1 MSNAFSHAPSD
12 TQRSSTFPAD
22 ASPLQILGYSGT
34 FDAFYYLEA
43 NPDLSGLGTAVLS
56 HYHQHGWREGRKPNP
71 FFDPHWY
78 LSQNRDVIGD
88 PLLHYVQRG
97 EREGRRP
104 IAWFDPAWYAR
115 TYQVPDGMLALAH
128 YLLNRHS
135 RSLRPIP
142 EFDPEFYLRSY
153 PDVAKAG
160 LDALEH
166 YMVQGF
172 REARRPFD
180 GFDPLYYRRKYLRHS
195 PDSNPLLHY
204 LENRTRPDVHPSS
217 PDTEISVFAEI
228 RRRSRPGPLFEKA
241 RPLPES
247 AIRRARVLAYYLPQF
262 HTIPENDAWWGDG
275 FTEWTNL
282 PRGIP
287 RFSDHYQPR
296 IPRDLGHYTL
306 NSPEI
311 LERQAA
317 MARAAGVEGFIFYF
331 YWFNR
336 KRLLDQPLEMLI
348 ANPQINLPFCLM
360 WANENWS
367 RRWDGSDEDLL
378 IAQDYRTED
387 DEALVDCFARYL
399 RDPRYIHFDGRPIL
413 MVYRPGTI
421 PDAPSAF
428 VRWRALFRSRHGLDP
443 LFVMG
448 QAFGDENP
456 DLFGLDGAIEFPPH
470 KVVSNCSL
478 INDDIRLFDNE
489 FSGQVYDYGEVV
501 ESALAQAPPPF
512 PLIRTAAPSWDNDA
526 RRPGKGLVLHGST
539 PELYERWLGGL
550 IDQAQAHPF
559 FGDPVVCINAWNEWA
574 EGAYLEPDQHFGSAY
589 LNATARA
596 CTGIGRRHSRS
607 RLLLI
612 GHDAFPAGAQRL
624 LLETGRTLK
633 KCFGADIQFVLL
645 GDGALLHD
653 YRSVAPTEILAAG
666 ARTTAARLSHLRE
679 QGFRSAIINSAAS
692 SDIAPDLNEAS
703 IGFVLLIH
711 ELPTLLRSRNLVLP
725 MHRACAL
732 ARNVIVPA
740 AHVARKLDLKNSENL
755 TILPQGLYTRP
766 QFSARTR
773 REIRRYLAL
782 TSSDRLILGA
792 GYADLR
798 KGFDL
803 FLQLWRRL
811 RGEVHFVWLGDI
823 EGALRDSLH
832 VELEHALASG
842 TFHMPG
848 RVGNVTDWLAGAD
861 AFVLPS
867 REDPYPSVV
876 LEALASGLPC
886 VAFDDAGGIPDLLKQ
901 RRYTME
907 GHCRV
912 VPFADIPAMAKAAG
926 ELAGWSL
933 RRTIRERQR
942 IARAAEDSFSFRA
955 YVHEILKLA
964 LPAVPKISV
973 VVPSHNYARYMSSR
987 LSSIFAQ
994 TVPVFEIIV
1003 LDDASDDGS
1012 LDVAHRTAQDWDRD
1026 IVCIANDAA
1035 SGSVFRQW
1043 HKALQ
1048 VSRGDLVWIA
1058 EADDF
1063 CEPDFLEN
1071 LLEGIRGNPAVV
1083 MAFTD
1088 SRAVDGSGAP
1098 ISSSYRPYY
1107 SESAGTL
1114 LDTDSHFTGE
1124 SFLRG
1129 CLSERNL
1136 VLNVSSA
1143 LFRREQLLAAVDSCE
1158 TELQNLRVAGDWRV
1172 YAELLMQRGAEVVY
1186 IAKPL
1191 NVHRRHAESA
1201 THTLNRRSHIEEVA
1215 YMHRLLASR
1224 LALPQSHI
1232 SRQQR
1237 YCRTL
1242 QQQFG
1247 LLPPPGEERLSAVYE
1262 N

>member
-1 MSNAFSHAPSD
+1 MSNAFSRAPSE
-12 TQRSSTFPAD
+12 TSRTWPFPVD
-22 ASPLQILGYSGT
+22 ASPLQILGHSGT
-34 FDAFYYLEA
+34 FDAFYYVKT
-43 NPDLSGLGTAVLS
+43 NPDLKTLGTAVLQ

-88 PLLHYVQRG
+88 PLLHYVLRG

-104 IAWFDPAWYAR
+104 IAWFDPVWYAR
-115 TYQVPDGMLALAH
+115 TYPIPEGMLALAH
-128 YLLNRHS
+128 YLLNRHNTP
-135 RSLRPIP
+135 LRPIP
-142 EFDPEFYLRSY
+142 EFDPDFYLRSY
-153 PDVAKAG
+153 PDVANAG

-166 YMVQGF
+166 YMIQGF
-172 REARRPFD
+172 REARKPFD

-204 LENRTRPDVHPSS
+204 LENRNRPDVHPSS
-217 PDTEISVFAEI
+217 PETEISVFGEI
-228 RRRSRPGPLFEKA
+228 KRRSKPGPLFEKT
-241 RPLPES
+241 RPLPKS

-262 HTIPENDAWWGDG
+262 HTIPENDAWWGEG

-317 MARAAGVEGFIFYF
+317 MAHAAGIEGFIFYF

-336 KRLLDQPLEMLI
+336 KRLLDQPLEILL
-348 ANPQINLPFCLM
+348 ANPQIELPFCLM

-367 RRWDGSDEDLL
+367 RRWDGSENDLL
-378 IAQDYRTED
+378 IAQDYRPED

-399 RDPRYIHFDGRPIL
+399 RDSRYIHFDGRPVL

-421 PDAPSAF
+421 PDAPAAF
-428 VRWRALFRSRHGLDP
+428 ARWRSMFRSRHGMNP

-470 KVVSNCSL
+470 KVVSGCNL
-478 INDDIRLFDNE
+478 LNDEIRLYDNE
-489 FSGQVYDYGEVV
+489 FSGQIYDYGEVV
-501 ESALAQAPPPF
+501 DVSLAQPKTPF

-526 RRPGKGLVLHGST
+526 RRQGKGLVLHGST
-539 PELYERWLGGL
+539 PELYERWLSGL
-550 IDQAQAHPF
+550 IEQAQTRTF

-596 CTGIGRRHSRS
+596 CTGFSRNHSRS

-633 KCFGADIQFVLL
+633 RSFGADIQFILL
-645 GDGALLHD
+645 ADGALLD
-653 YRSVAPTEILAAG
+653 EYRSVAPTEILSPDTAT
-666 ARTTAARLSHLRE
+666 TTARLTHLQK
-679 QGFRSAIINSAAS
+679 QGFQSAIINSAAS
-692 SDIAPDLNEAS
+692 SSIVADLAAAD
-703 IGFVLLIH
+703 IGFVFLIH
-711 ELPTLLRSRNLVLP
+711 ELPALLRSRNLTAS
-725 MHRACAL
+725 MENACAR
-732 ARNVIVPA
+732 ARHAIVPA
-740 AHVARKLDLKNSENL
+740 ESVARKLGLDGPRNLK
-755 TILPQGLYTRP
+755 ILPQGLYNSAP
-766 QFSARTR
+766 FSVQARQK
-773 REIRRYLAL
+773 IRKQMGFSL
-782 TSSDRLILGA
+782 SDRVIMGA

-803 FLQLWRRL
+803 FLQLWRKMDGRT
-811 RGEVHFVWLGDI
+811 HYIWLGNIDI
-823 EGALRDSLH
+823 ALKNSLH
-832 VELEHALASG
+832 VELETALSSG

-848 RVGNVTDWLAGAD
+848 QVEDVPAWLAAAD
-861 AFVLPS
+861 VFVLPS

-886 VAFDDAGGIPDLLKQ
+886 IAFDDAGGIPDLL
-901 RRYTME
+901 RDGATAPDT
-907 GHCRV
+907 HSRV
-912 VPFADIPAMAKAAG
+912 VPFADVPAMTSAAE
-926 ELAGWSL
+926 ELAEWSL
-933 RRTIRERQR
+933 MRPARERQKT
-942 IARAAEDSFSFRA
+942 ARAAQRRFSFKPYA
-955 YVHEILKLA
+955 NELLSLA

-994 TVPVFEIIV
+994 TVPVLEVIV
-1003 LDDASDDGS
+1003 LDDASDDNS
-1012 LDVAHRTAQDWDRD
+1012 LEIARQTARDWDRD
-1026 IVCIANDAA
+1026 ITCIENTVA

-1043 HKALQ
+1043 HKALK
-1048 VSRGDLVWIA
+1048 VARGDWIWIA

-1063 CEPDFLEN
+1063 CEPDFLQN
-1071 LLEGIRGNPAVV
+1071 IMDGIKDNPSVV

-1088 SRAVDGSGAP
+1088 SRAVDENGSP
-1098 ISSSYRPYY
+1098 IFASYRAYY
-1107 SESAGTL
+1107 AESAGL
-1114 LDTDSHFTGE
+1114 LLENDSHFTGE

-1143 LFRREQLLAAVDSCE
+1143 LFRKESLLTAIKTCQKD
-1158 TELQNLRVAGDWRV
+1158 LQILRVAGDWRI
-1172 YAELLMQRGAEVVY
+1172 YLELLSQKNAEVIY

-1191 NVHRRHAESA
+1191 NIHRRHADSA
-1201 THTLNRRSHIEEVA
+1201 THTLNRRNHVEEIT
-1215 YMHRLLASR
+1215 YMHGLIASR
-1224 LALPQSHI
+1224 LALPETQI
-1232 SRQQR
+1232 SRQKR
-1237 YCRTL
+1237 YCTMLER
-1242 QQQFG
+1242 QFG
-1247 LLPPPGEERLSAVYE
+1247 LVPKTGANKTISLS
-1262 N
+1262 